1 LSIQSCWHFDV
12 GMVLHGESLGA
23 QTARVVGKAEV
34 EEEEEGESMRYA
46 PPGLTVIPSPTCQ
59 SSVGAVPPPP
69 PPKLPPPPSQLQPPP
84 LPFPPSSSFHPTSVG
99 GYYRPLNTAFNQ
111 PHAFKQIQQC
121 QSSVYPF
128 NASEFQ
134 ELVQTHTCVCA
145 PVSADEFIK
154 SLEGSIVVCKL
165 AILVSLALSLA
176 AFTFLRVFYP
186 TCTRVYAHTCMGL
199 ARLDWSWTG
208 EPQCISQS
216 IGMQTAATPVSSQS
230 WHEAVDG
237 RCYSFSTELLFA
249 GTGVEAATGKAEATL
264 EAMTQSLLHRRL
276 DRSKRGSG
284 SAGNGTARC
293 TNGRLKSRGGGHG
306 DTDGGEE
313 QHQTEHPPHTPN
325 AVVCWKCNKV
335 TSQSVCH
342 GSKSSSSSCPSANR
356 ASVGTCDHTSNLSTP
371 QSVELGNIFPKGMAT
386 QERQSSA
393 PPLVMT
399 SRISSYRDCTTRMPS
414 SPLQTPPFSP
424 KQSFQHHSHHL
435 QHPQNYHPP
444 QQQQQEQPP
453 GSGASSWTS
462 GSSRN
467 AASSTGN
474 PLPCFL
480 RATGVSPTDVYSYNQ
495 AEWDTNYK
503 ADTPAISLP
512 PPQALTSTPTSLGWV
527 VSEYAKEEAEREGEK
542 GLHWLDP
549 LGSSS
554 SPPPPQPSKQ
564 QSQQVSGSG
573 GSGGQIQLWQFLLD
587 ELQDPLSSRYICWTG
602 HGAEFK
608 LRDPNEVARRW
619 GLRKNKPKM
628 NYEKLSRGLRYYYDK
643 KIIEKST
650 GKRYVYRFS
659 PKIEELIKRTKG
671 VGPNFYRD
679 SGISSAK
686 GSDNTPLCYSTQ
698 IH

>member
-1 LSIQSCWHFDV
+1 MSLSIQSCWQFDV

-23 QTARVVGKAEV
+23 QTARVAGKAEA
-34 EEEEEGESMRYA
+34 EEEEEEEEEESMRYA
-46 PPGLTVIPSPTCQ
+46 PSGLTVISSPTCQ

-84 LPFPPSSSFHPTSVG
+84 PPFPPSSSFHPTTVG
-99 GYYRPLNTAFNQ
+99 GYYWPLNTAFNQ

-128 NASEFQ
+128 NARR
-134 ELVQTHTCVCA
+134 
-145 PVSADEFIK
+145 
-154 SLEGSIVVCKL
+154 
-165 AILVSLALSLA
+165 LSLPQQPNY
-176 AFTFLRVFYP
+176 T
-186 TCTRVYAHTCMGL
+186 
-199 ARLDWSWTG
+199 DWSWTG

-216 IGMQTAATPVSSQS
+216 IGMQTAATPVSGQS

-264 EAMTQSLLHRRL
+264 EATTQSLLHRRL

-371 QSVELGNIFPKGMAT
+371 QPVELGNIFPKGMAT

-474 PLPCFL
+474 PSPCFL

-527 VSEYAKEEAEREGEK
+527 VSEYAKEGAEREGEK

-554 SPPPPQPSKQ
+554 PPPPPQPSKQ
-564 QSQQVSGSG
+564 QTQQVSGSG

-608 LRDPNEVARRW
+608 LKDPNEVARRW

-679 SGISSAK
+679 SGTSSAK
-686 GSDNTPLCYSTQ
+686 GSDNTPL
-698 IH
+698 